1 MKNYVL
7 SIDAGTTS
15 SRAVLFD
22 KFGNQCAIAQHEF
35 KQFFPKEGWVE
46 HDPIEIW
53 ETQLKAIKDV
63 IKLGNIQVEEI
74 DSIGIT
80 NQRETTV
87 IWDKKT
93 GKPIFNAIVW
103 QDRRTANI
111 CENLKKIGKDKIF
124 QKKTGLILD
133 AYFSGTKIKWIL
145 DLDTNFRKKAE
156 NGDIIFGT
164 IDTWLIWNLTSGKV
178 HVTDTSNASRTLLY
192 NIHEKKWDEELLK
205 ILEVPKAMLPNVSN
219 SSEII
224 GRTNKSHLGYEI
236 SIGGIAGDQQAA
248 LFGQMCIN
256 PGDVK
261 NTYGTGCFCIMN
273 TGKKPVISKNKMLT
287 TIAWTIKN
295 ETTYAIEGSVFI
307 AGALVQWLR
316 DQLNIVKSAPE
327 IEQLAKTVKNN
338 GGVTFIPALS
348 GLGAPFWDP
357 HATGAI
363 MGITRGTKKGHIARA
378 ALESI
383 ALRSRD
389 IILEMEKDA
398 NTKFHSLKVDG
409 GASKNNLLMQIQ
421 ADLLKTKVIRPKIT
435 ETTALGAAFFSG
447 LSTEFWPSIN
457 SINDIWEEDQSFVPK
472 LSDSKSNIISMW
484 EKRVLK
490 VLS

>member
-1 MKNYVL
+1 
-7 SIDAGTTS
+7 
-15 SRAVLFD
+15 
-22 KFGNQCAIAQHEF
+22 
-35 KQFFPKEGWVE
+35 
-46 HDPIEIW
+46 
-53 ETQLKAIKDV
+53 
-63 IKLGNIQVEEI
+63 
-74 DSIGIT
+74 
-80 NQRETTV
+80 
-87 IWDKKT
+87 
-93 GKPIFNAIVW
+93 
-103 QDRRTANI
+103 
-111 CENLKKIGKDKIF
+111 
-124 QKKTGLILD
+124 
-133 AYFSGTKIKWIL
+133 
-145 DLDTNFRKKAE
+145 
-156 NGDIIFGT
+156 
-164 IDTWLIWNLTSGKV
+164 
-178 HVTDTSNASRTLLY
+178 
-192 NIHEKKWDEELLK
+192 
-205 ILEVPKAMLPNVSN
+205 
-219 SSEII
+219 
-224 GRTNKSHLGYEI
+224 
-236 SIGGIAGDQQAA
+236 
-248 LFGQMCIN
+248 MCVN

-287 TIAWTIKN
+287 TIAWSIKN

-457 SINDIWEEDQSFVPK
+457 SINDMWEEDQSFVPK